1 MDRSSKRLLVISVKG
16 FLGKDFVGHVGK
28 GILQKALPR

>member
-1 MDRSSKRLLVISVKG
+1 MSRLLVISVMG

-28 GILQKALPR
+28 EILEKSLPR